1 MSQKGKSVFIGS
13 VALLLFAMLRDII
26 PFRNMVFFAVACIIF
41 VTVTILSYCI
51 MSKVKVGWSTTAEKA
66 WGVVPIVAL
75 IVWIVLFY
83 MNETNTE
90 HSLNK
95 EELIRGYF
103 PFPLWI
109 VLMLIGVTF
118 CLFALRKKK
127 SVKALK
133 IRKTMRAAIALLFT
147 VATSVQ
153 FYAPNIFQDIQGGT
167 YHSHAYTNSIINAC
181 WLIPYSKNM
190 ESLYGHYAILYMPIL
205 KLLHRFFH
213 LDYLTG
219 IFIVSAVLAG
229 ISILLFIYILDY
241 FAKDDL
247 IFYLAMFAIGEEY
260 FMLMQGGVFLQVHP
274 HRMIFPTALAALS
287 LWEHKTQ
294 KKHSLLAIC
303 LTTLSFVWSTE
314 VGIVTM
320 LSFALFRW
328 IQQIMDGEALSIRKI
343 VLLLREIAV
352 YVLLPFGLS
361 GIIINGYNLLAGG
374 DILDFREFM
383 FPLISD
389 RGYIDNIELPLPDAT
404 HAWAGAAI
412 LFLGVVCI
420 TLLQVLF
427 PDEKEESRSL
437 KPFWF
442 LLGIMSLGLM
452 LYYINRPV
460 EGCMFIIMFL
470 MLILQASIL
479 QKCQNVY
486 LEWKERKQSVFA
498 KPNCFLMLSLRV
510 ITTFILFV
518 MAFDSIYSMPKA
530 FKTSTETIWKR
541 KELMEFAEYV
551 YEQIPPD
558 DVSFG
563 EGVPELMS
571 MIDRDTH
578 LHTTEWSYLNMP
590 LDTMEEIR
598 YQLEDEQW
606 FFCSMYSLYY
616 METYYPGLSD
626 QFILHEVMEY
636 NGAEFGFFRKEQ

>member
-13 VALLLFAMLRDII
+13 VAFLLFAMLRDIV
-26 PFRNMVFFAVACIIF
+26 PFRNMVFFVAACIIF
-41 VTVTILSYCI
+41 VTVTIISYCI

-118 CLFALRKKK
+118 CLFVLHKKQNEK
-127 SVKALK
+127 TLK
-133 IRKTMRAAIALLFT
+133 TRKTMRAVIALLFT

-213 LDYLTG
+213 IDYLTG

-274 HRMIFPTALAALS
+274 HRMIFPIALAALA

-328 IQQIMDGEALSIRKI
+328 IQQDYG
-343 VLLLREIAV
+343 
-352 YVLLPFGLS
+352 
-361 GIIINGYNLLAGG
+361 
-374 DILDFREFM
+374 
-383 FPLISD
+383 
-389 RGYIDNIELPLPDAT
+389 
-404 HAWAGAAI
+404 W
-412 LFLGVVCI
+412 
-420 TLLQVLF
+420 
-427 PDEKEESRSL
+427 
-437 KPFWF
+437 
-442 LLGIMSLGLM
+442 
-452 LYYINRPV
+452 
-460 EGCMFIIMFL
+460 
-470 MLILQASIL
+470 
-479 QKCQNVY
+479 
-486 LEWKERKQSVFA
+486 
-498 KPNCFLMLSLRV
+498 
-510 ITTFILFV
+510 
-518 MAFDSIYSMPKA
+518 
-530 FKTSTETIWKR
+530 
-541 KELMEFAEYV
+541 
-551 YEQIPPD
+551 
-558 DVSFG
+558 
-563 EGVPELMS
+563 
-571 MIDRDTH
+571 
-578 LHTTEWSYLNMP
+578 
-590 LDTMEEIR
+590 
-598 YQLEDEQW
+598 
-606 FFCSMYSLYY
+606 
-616 METYYPGLSD
+616 
-626 QFILHEVMEY
+626 
-636 NGAEFGFFRKEQ
+636 